1 MEAQFQGGRKVKR
14 NNSDVYPIH
23 RFKALVQAAGAIGA
37 GTGAGI
43 PAAAKS
49 TSVLLTSPLVCLL
62 GQSREI

>member
-1 MEAQFQGGRKVKR
+1 M
-14 NNSDVYPIH
+14 YPIH
-23 RFKALVQAAGAIGA
+23 VFETLIQAAGAIGA

-62 GQSREI
+62 GQSLEM